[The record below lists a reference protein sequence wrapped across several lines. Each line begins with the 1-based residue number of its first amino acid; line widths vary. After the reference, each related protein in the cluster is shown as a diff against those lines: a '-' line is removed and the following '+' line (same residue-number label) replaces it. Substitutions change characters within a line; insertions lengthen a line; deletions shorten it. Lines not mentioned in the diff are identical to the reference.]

1 MEIKLKKSEKKF
13 DMEWHPTPEGKSIPP
28 EEPVCCTEIAPN
40 FREIPKQSCYECA
53 HFSPRTLS
61 PDVCLKHPVVYQ
73 NIQPTTV
80 TCDDWLYGTD
90 ISVNMLEKINDCTK
104 CRDDQISALEK
115 KWKICLR

>member
-13 DMEWHPTPEGKSIPP
+13 DMLDFIAD

-53 HFSPRTLS
+53 HFSLRTLS